1 MTGMCLLIS
10 SSSRVTIFDICFFLI
25 VLGESLVY
33 LLQMYNLYASLLYKN
48 YSYNH
53 LRDDISL
60 LFWINIQIV

>member
-1 MTGMCLLIS
+1 
-10 SSSRVTIFDICFFLI
+10 
-25 VLGESLVY
+25 
-33 LLQMYNLYASLLYKN
+33 MYNLYASLLYKN